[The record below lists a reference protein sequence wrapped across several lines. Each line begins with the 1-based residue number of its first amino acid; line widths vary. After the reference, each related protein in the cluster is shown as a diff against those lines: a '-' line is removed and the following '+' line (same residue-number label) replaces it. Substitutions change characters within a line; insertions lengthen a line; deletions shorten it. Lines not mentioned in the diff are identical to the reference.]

1 METRRVKAKNG
12 RMVERTY
19 LSAGERIGLVVA
31 IAVAF
36 VFALF
41 MSFAR

>member
-19 LSAGERIGLVVA
+19 LSDGERMGLAVA

-41 MSFAR
+41 MIFAG